1 MSASQSSSRNKE
13 VSVNDDIIDFNEI
26 PEADRTN
33 FLIDLTNGFFNLSLI
48 PEEKQEEVI
57 RRLEV
62 AFNKKRSTG
71 DAADKHPNTIKLE
84 LYRAEITTNTIPLSM
99 SQGADGISF
108 VEHQRR
114 ITKLT
119 HQDHDFTS
127 ERIPDRKNHHV
138 KESIKPSTK
147 PTLDNS
153 KEKELG
159 IARKELRE
167 AEMII
172 QKQDTKN
179 AQLLEWEN
187 QNKLLVENM
196 AKGHA
201 TSLQSKNME
210 IANLRNSS
218 ITDLASLE
226 RKYESLIEVVVHILG
241 RKKELSK
248 PGNLRNS
255 PLIEEGNSAA
265 HGGRSVSFISA

>member
-1 MSASQSSSRNKE
+1 MSE
-13 VSVNDDIIDFNEI
+13 G
-26 PEADRTN
+26 T
-33 FLIDLTNGFFNLSLI
+33 
-48 PEEKQEEVI
+48 
-57 RRLEV
+57 
-62 AFNKKRSTG
+62 
-71 DAADKHPNTIKLE
+71 
-84 LYRAEITTNTIPLSM
+84 
-99 SQGADGISF
+99 DGISF

-127 ERIPDRKNHHV
+127 ERTPDQKNHHV
-138 KESIKPSTK
+138 KEPIKPSTK

-196 AKGHA
+196 AKDHA